1 MKKKNLKNLSL
12 HKNTVS
18 TFATQQVVG
27 GTGQSVD
34 MTCTG
39 MQTCGNC
46 TVGTSGTLQECDP
59 NNDQGPSRR
68 RCQ

>member
-1 MKKKNLKNLSL
+1 MKKRNFNNLSL
-12 HKNTVS
+12 NKNTIS
-18 TFATQQVVG
+18 SFNSQKIVG

-46 TVGTSGTLQECDP
+46 TVGGSGTLQECDP
-59 NNDQGPSRR
+59 NNDAGPSRR